1 MQVATANHVDY
12 PSAFCVAGRNA
23 PTAVPRG
30 RRLKIVVYV
39 QICEAIAVSDF
50 YFDRLR
56 MPSSHM
62 KIKTKYALDS
72 ETALDHAFIHVQNN
86 KSKQRLK
93 TYPGNE
99 YFKTSLENQKVA
111 SDTRKSQII

>member
-1 MQVATANHVDY
+1 MQAAIANHVDH
-12 PSAFCVAGRNA
+12 PSTFCVAGKNA
-23 PTAVPRG
+23 PTAVRRG

-50 YFDRLR
+50 HFDRLR
-56 MPSSHM
+56 MCFHR
-62 KIKTKYALDS
+62 KIKTKYVLDS

-86 KSKQRLK
+86 KSKQTLK